1 MTNALGRD
9 QRIGCVCNPRP
20 HARRRP
26 HFGLL
31 FAALVLL
38 LSPAQSRAQ
47 DSRAKELRDSQA
59 RLEQIRRERELLQ
72 QQMEQLQSRVHD
84 MSAEVANAE
93 KLVAASAAA
102 LREID
107 FQTETVT
114 HSADSTSQ
122 LLLFNRENLVNRKA
136 RMHGR
141 LRAIY
146 RRGPLHYVR
155 VLLGAESFGD
165 LLNRYKYLH
174 LISVYDQRL
183 VDDVSRLERDLAVQ
197 AQELKMSLDQLQVL
211 RAEKLTELQKLRDI
225 ELREERALRGYKQ
238 RAKQTEGRL
247 SQLARDEAKMTDALE
262 ALERARREE
271 ERRRVVAG
279 RPADNAERALTTRD
293 LGSLAWPVEGNLV
306 YRFGPERKPN
316 GVVLRN
322 NGIGIGAPVGTVV
335 RAVEAGTVR
344 MSRAFEGYG
353 PTVMIS
359 HGGGY
364 YTLYLY
370 LKTLSVKEGQ
380 RIAVGQQVG
389 TVGGERTAE
398 GPHIE
403 FQVRAPLRGDTPEAV
418 DPLSWLRARAS
429 Q

>member
-165 LLNRYKYLH
+165 LLNRYKYLP